1 MGHYNEALV
10 AAYEQAGATLD
21 VVTSSHDASYDFR
34 ANVHVSRFFRLALD
48 RSRPRALRALGYLGG
63 YLGCLRLASRADVV
77 VLHFLHRP
85 VGDLWALRAFRWLG
99 CRLVLVAHDP
109 QPVLPSQR
117 GSAYQRCLR
126 LFDLI
131 VVHGPKARADI
142 VAQGAPGEKVI
153 VAPFGD
159 YRATEPLDPAVASR
173 VLRLPDPAHPTT
185 AIIGNLK
192 PGKGIQRAR
201 EGLEA
206 GCSPVRTLI
215 VAGTKQGD
223 WDLED
228 ALRMSEGSPLQI
240 ARVDRRMSDFE
251 ERAAYSL
258 SDVLLALY
266 DSGYSSAVVARAH
279 SMGKPVVL
287 TDVGDLA
294 LQARPGDVVVS
305 VDYTADELREAIERC
320 LGASVE
326 VPTDWDHEPWLFH
339 ARSVLSRICD

>member
-1 MGHYNEALV
+1 
-10 AAYEQAGATLD
+10 
-21 VVTSSHDASYDFR
+21 
-34 ANVHVSRFFRLALD
+34 
-48 RSRPRALRALGYLGG
+48 
-63 YLGCLRLASRADVV
+63 
-77 VLHFLHRP
+77 LHFLHRP
-85 VGDLWALRAFRWLG
+85 VGDLWALRAFRGLG

-109 QPVLPSQR
+109 QPVLDSQR

-131 VVHGPKARADI
+131 VVHGPKARTDI
-142 VAQGAPGEKVI
+142 VAEGAPDEKVI

-173 VLRLPDPAHPTT
+173 VLRLPDPAHPTA

-201 EGLEA
+201 EALEA
-206 GCSPVRTLI
+206 ATSPVRTLI
-215 VAGTKQGD
+215 VAGTKQGY

-228 ALRMSEGSPLQI
+228 ALRMSQGSPLQI

-251 ERAAYSL
+251 ERGAYSL
-258 SDVLLALY
+258 ADVLLALY

-294 LQARPGDVVVS
+294 LQARSGDVVLT

-326 VPTDWDHEPWLFH
+326 VPNVWDRQAWLFH
-339 ARSVLSRICD
+339 ASSVLARLS